1 MWIYRQSLRNRRCG
15 ALQASAQSGPCSTGS
30 ANNASSV
37 HLASSREQAH
47 SLGTTFALDPSMT
60 GTAQPPVRMH
70 MLLAAT
76 IALVV
81 AQLGR
86 SSAVQASC
94 VGADL
99 VVLWSY
105 PETGAEQVPTDL
117 TIWAVTNSWSARP
130 VATLDGSPVEMQGAP
145 TFSGV
150 YFQPQNLAPNSDHTL
165 VLDYSRSPNL
175 AMPGEPLRFEIEF
188 KTGAGPA
195 AGAIAEPA
203 VPSSAR
209 QVTDFAAHD
218 CADVIAAQD
227 CFDTGQDA
235 LLSLNVEENQP
246 DDTVGWLLQTRY
258 LGSSVIWPARCGAP
272 SVYLH
277 RQESLCFEVQ
287 RIGAG
292 GKLSQAVEHC
302 SEPTADMPAAG
313 HGGTAASD
321 AGRADAEVDAG
332 AADASPVSASEAA
345 PASADAPAGS
355 AGCSTV
361 SGARTAARAFWAIV
375 VIALLL
381 AHSQR
386 HRRRRP
392 RGVTPSRR
400 FRM

>member
-1 MWIYRQSLRNRRCG
+1 
-15 ALQASAQSGPCSTGS
+15 
-30 ANNASSV
+30 
-37 HLASSREQAH
+37 
-47 SLGTTFALDPSMT
+47 MT

-81 AQLGR
+81 AQLGH
-86 SSAVQASC
+86 SALVQASC

-105 PETGAEQVPTDL
+105 PETGAEQVPTDM

-130 VATLDGSPVEMQGAP
+130 VATLDGSAVEMQRAP

-150 YFQPQNLAPNSDHTL
+150 YFQPPNLAPNSDHTL

-175 AMPGEPLRFEIEF
+175 AMPDEPLRFEIKF

-195 AGAIAEPA
+195 EGAIAEPV

-209 QVTDFAAHD
+209 Q
-218 CADVIAAQD
+218 VIAAQD

-235 LLSLNVEENQP
+235 LLSLNVEESQP
-246 DDTVGWLLQTRY
+246 DDTVGWLLQTSY
-258 LGSSVIWPARCGAP
+258 LGSSAIWPARCGAP

-292 GKLSQAVEHC
+292 GKLSKAVEHC
-302 SEPTADMPAAG
+302 SEPTADMPADGAAD
-313 HGGTAASD
+313 HGGSPTGGTRAAPD
-321 AGRADAEVDAG
+321 AGAANIEVDAG
-332 AADASPVSASEAA
+332 AGDASRTSAAEAA
-345 PASADAPAGS
+345 PVPADSAAAS

-386 HRRRRP
+386 QRRRRP

-400 FRM
+400 FRI

>member
-1 MWIYRQSLRNRRCG
+1 MR
-15 ALQASAQSGPCSTGS
+15 
-30 ANNASSV
+30 
-37 HLASSREQAH
+37 
-47 SLGTTFALDPSMT
+47 
-60 GTAQPPVRMH
+60 

-81 AQLGR
+81 AQWGR
-86 SSAVQASC
+86 SPVVQASC
-94 VGADL
+94 VGANL
-99 VVLWSY
+99 EVLWSY
-105 PETGAEQVPTDL
+105 PETGAQQVPTDI
-117 TIWAVTNSWSARP
+117 TIWAVTNGWSSRP
-130 VATLDGSPVEMQGAP
+130 VATLDGRPVEMQGAP
-145 TFSGV
+145 SFSGV

-175 AMPGEPLRFEIEF
+175 VPGEPLRFEIKF

-195 AGAIAEPA
+195 ENTVAEPF
-203 VPSSAR
+203 VPSSTR
-209 QVTDFAAHD
+209 EVMDFAAHD

-235 LLSLNVEENQP
+235 LLSLNVEASQA

-258 LGSSVIWPARCGAP
+258 LGSSAIWPARCGAP

-277 RQESLCFEVQ
+277 RQDSLCFEVQ

-292 GKLSQAVEHC
+292 GKLSKAVEHC

-332 AADASPVSASEAA
+332 AADASRLSTSEAA
-345 PASADAPAGS
+345 PARADAAAGS

-400 FRM
+400 FRI